1 MFNSEDILQTILS
14 ISLIFAGLVF
24 TNFLS
29 NRIKIDNIR
38 SNIIYIWH
46 TFFAV
51 LYYYYSLN
59 RPADSKNYYFEG
71 ISSSYNFT
79 LFGLGSEFV
88 KNIIYI
94 FNYLFEFSYFGY
106 FILFSFF
113 GAIGLILIDSVI
125 LKLTKHNKNILFNL
139 SKYIVFI
146 PSFSFW
152 SCAIGKEPIL
162 MLGIGILIFSIY
174 NISRKKYLVLMFS
187 ILLIFLVR
195 PHIAFILFFSLML
208 SFFLFSNDLKFSKI
222 IILFVSIIF
231 FFLISPIVLKYINF
245 MSINEI
251 LLLNFSEIINNYKQF
266 IQERRLLN
274 ADSSSS
280 IDINNFNL
288 LKKVFYYLFMPLL
301 FYEQNIFIVYVGIEN
316 TIILFFIIMFLFTTS
331 NFKIYNFQ
339 NIFIICFFIASLIF
353 MAETTSNLGIAN
365 RQKWTLL
372 PFLFI
377 FLISINKKYK

>member
-94 FNYLFEFSYFGY
+94 FNHLFEFSYFGY

-125 LKLTKHNKNILFNL
+125 LKLTKHNKNILL
-139 SKYIVFI
+139 
-146 PSFSFW
+146 
-152 SCAIGKEPIL
+152 IL
-162 MLGIGILIFSIY
+162 
-174 NISRKKYLVLMFS
+174 
-187 ILLIFLVR
+187 
-195 PHIAFILFFSLML
+195 
-208 SFFLFSNDLKFSKI
+208 
-222 IILFVSIIF
+222 
-231 FFLISPIVLKYINF
+231 
-245 MSINEI
+245 
-251 LLLNFSEIINNYKQF
+251 
-266 IQERRLLN
+266 
-274 ADSSSS
+274 AD
-280 IDINNFNL
+280 F
-288 LKKVFYYLFMPLL
+288 
-301 FYEQNIFIVYVGIEN
+301 
-316 TIILFFIIMFLFTTS
+316 
-331 NFKIYNFQ
+331 
-339 NIFIICFFIASLIF
+339 
-353 MAETTSNLGIAN
+353 
-365 RQKWTLL
+365 
-372 PFLFI
+372 
-377 FLISINKKYK
+377 

>member
-1 MFNSEDILQTILS
+1 
-14 ISLIFAGLVF
+14 
-24 TNFLS
+24 
-29 NRIKIDNIR
+29 
-38 SNIIYIWH
+38 
-46 TFFAV
+46 
-51 LYYYYSLN
+51 
-59 RPADSKNYYFEG
+59 
-71 ISSSYNFT
+71 
-79 LFGLGSEFV
+79 
-88 KNIIYI
+88 
-94 FNYLFEFSYFGY
+94 
-106 FILFSFF
+106 
-113 GAIGLILIDSVI
+113 
-125 LKLTKHNKNILFNL
+125 
-139 SKYIVFI
+139 
-146 PSFSFW
+146 
-152 SCAIGKEPIL
+152 

-231 FFLISPIVLKYINF
+231 LFLISPIVLKYINF

-301 FYEQNIFIVYVGIEN
+301 FYEQNIFMVYVGIEN